1 MIQWSTAL
9 LEYDAL
15 KRLIERY
22 TPSALGQARARKIE
36 PSTDRDQLESRHAEV
51 AEAMESLRA
60 AAHPQPASRTAV
72 IRLRFAEMPDPAESV
87 SKLRIEGAGLEAAE
101 ILKLTELLDRASDM
115 RAILQ
120 AVRERFPLLGAKSD
134 QLGDFRH
141 IVRDLAGKILPDG
154 TLADNASLA
163 LARLRRDIEK
173 QKQHI
178 HDSLERFLRRHHE
191 DGVLRE
197 DFVTIRNER
206 FVVPIVAGQQRK
218 IDGVIHGAS
227 GSGHTMFV
235 EPLETIELNNE
246 LVRLDEEEMREVHRI
261 LREMTDRL
269 RAQAV
274 PIARTIAMLG
284 ELELLFGI
292 AQFGVEFGCVAPRF
306 SADGTRRLELRAARH
321 PLLEDVLRRR
331 HAAVV
336 PVSLSLD
343 EGHRTLL
350 VSGPNTGGKTVT
362 LKTVGLLALMAQSG
376 LPVPCEAAE
385 FPLFEKVLA
394 DIGDN
399 QSIQE
404 SLSTFSAH
412 ITRVREMVE
421 AADGA
426 SLVLLD
432 ELGRA
437 TDPEEGGAL
446 GVAILERFASLGAFT
461 LASTHLVALKVY
473 GASTE
478 GVVNGGMGFDE
489 SSLQPTYILRLGA
502 PGKSAGL
509 DIARRLGMS
518 EELLQRAR
526 AAMKSS
532 DRDIAAFLAQLHER
546 IDKTQALQQEL
557 EQARAALVEREHAL
571 AKEWAAKETAKLK
584 ELDRRAELVLAQ
596 FEGQAREVIETIQ
609 AGADQRKAAD
619 RAQRRVLQAKR
630 ELREQMEVNTISTL
644 NEARQGDLETPA
656 SRVVEGARVRLKGVR
671 EPARVRRKL
680 GKDIIEVEAGFLKL
694 QVPVDDVLEV
704 LPDAPE
710 SSRLPKNVS
719 YRASSDLYVISR
731 ELNVIGK
738 HAEEAC
744 EEVDKF
750 LDSAVMGSVSRVRI
764 VHGHGMG
771 VLKRAISEL
780 LAAHPHVEKFHEA
793 PQNEG
798 GSGATIVELKS
809 A

>member
-1 MIQWSTAL
+1 
-9 LEYDAL
+9 
-15 KRLIERY
+15 
-22 TPSALGQARARKIE
+22 
-36 PSTDRDQLESRHAEV
+36 
-51 AEAMESLRA
+51 
-60 AAHPQPASRTAV
+60 
-72 IRLRFAEMPDPAESV
+72 
-87 SKLRIEGAGLEAAE
+87 
-101 ILKLTELLDRASDM
+101 
-115 RAILQ
+115 
-120 AVRERFPLLGAKSD
+120 
-134 QLGDFRH
+134 
-141 IVRDLAGKILPDG
+141 
-154 TLADNASLA
+154 
-163 LARLRRDIEK
+163 
-173 QKQHI
+173 
-178 HDSLERFLRRHHE
+178 
-191 DGVLRE
+191 
-197 DFVTIRNER
+197 
-206 FVVPIVAGQQRK
+206 
-218 IDGVIHGAS
+218 
-227 GSGHTMFV
+227 
-235 EPLETIELNNE
+235 
-246 LVRLDEEEMREVHRI
+246 
-261 LREMTDRL
+261 
-269 RAQAV
+269 
-274 PIARTIAMLG
+274 
-284 ELELLFGI
+284 
-292 AQFGVEFGCVAPRF
+292 
-306 SADGTRRLELRAARH
+306 
-321 PLLEDVLRRR
+321 
-331 HAAVV
+331 
-336 PVSLSLD
+336 
-343 EGHRTLL
+343 
-350 VSGPNTGGKTVT
+350 VT

>member
-1 MIQWSTAL
+1 MSQWSTAL

-15 KRLIERY
+15 KRLVERY
-22 TPSALGQARARKIE
+22 TPSPLGQAEARKIE
-36 PSTDRDQLESRHAEV
+36 PSTDRAGLESRHAEV
-51 AEAMESLRA
+51 AEAMEYLRA
-60 AAHPQPASRTAV
+60 ASNPQPTSHTAV
-72 IRLRFAEMPDPAESV
+72 VRPRFSDMPDPAESV
-87 SKLRIEGAGLEAAE
+87 LKLRIEGAGLDAQE

-120 AVRERFPLLGAKSD
+120 AGRERFPLLGARAD
-134 QLGDFRH
+134 QLGDFRAV
-141 IVRDLAGKILPDG
+141 VRELAGKILPDG
-154 TLADNASLA
+154 TLDDHASLA

-173 QKQHI
+173 QKQQI
-178 HDSLERFLRRHHE
+178 HASLERFLRAHHE

-206 FVVPIVAGQQRK
+206 FVVPIVTGQQRK

-235 EPLETIELNNE
+235 EPLDTIHLNNE

-261 LREMTDRL
+261 LREMTERL
-269 RAQAV
+269 RAHAA

-284 ELELLFGI
+284 ELEVLFGV
-292 AQFGVEFGCVAPRF
+292 AQFGVDFGCVAPRF
-306 SADGTRRLELRAARH
+306 SPPESRRLELRAARH

-331 HAAVV
+331 RAKVV
-336 PVSLSLD
+336 PISLSLD
-343 EGHRTLL
+343 EAHRTLL
-350 VSGPNTGGKTVT
+350 ISGPNTGGKTVT

-376 LPVPCEAAE
+376 LPVPCEQAE
-385 FPLFEKVLA
+385 FPLFDEVLA

-412 ITRVREMVE
+412 ITRVKEMVE
-421 AADGA
+421 AAGGA

-473 GASTE
+473 GANTA

-489 SSLQPTYILRLGA
+489 ASLQPTYVLRLGA

-509 DIARRLGMS
+509 DIARRLGIS
-518 EELLQRAR
+518 AELLERAR
-526 AAMKSS
+526 AAMKSGE
-532 DRDIAAFLAQLHER
+532 RDIAAFLAQLHER
-546 IDKTQALQQEL
+546 IGRTQTLEQEL
-557 EQARAALVEREHAL
+557 EQARAALAERERAL

-584 ELDRRAELVLAQ
+584 ELDRRAQVVLDQ
-596 FEGQAREVIETIQ
+596 FEAQARQVIEAIHS
-609 AGADQRKAAD
+609 GADQRKAAG
-619 RAQRRVLQAKR
+619 RAERRVAQAKR
-630 ELREQMEVNTISTL
+630 ELREQLEVNTISTL
-644 NEARQGDLETPA
+644 DEARQGDLATPA
-656 SRVVEGARVRLKGVR
+656 SMVVEGARVRLKGVR

-680 GKDIIEVEAGFLKL
+680 AKDIIEVDAGFLKL
-694 QVPVDDVLEV
+694 QVPLDDVLEV
-704 LPDAPE
+704 LPDTPE
-710 SSRLPKNVS
+710 SARLPKNVS
-719 YRASSDLYVISR
+719 YHSSSDLHVLSR

-738 HAEEAC
+738 RAEEAV

-771 VLKRAISEL
+771 VLKRAIAEL
-780 LAAHPHVEKFHEA
+780 LTAHPHVEKFHEA

-798 GSGATIVELKS
+798 GGGATIVELKGG
-809 A
+809 

>member
-22 TPSALGQARARKIE
+22 TPSALGQAGAHKIE
-36 PSTDRDQLESRHAEV
+36 PSTDRTQLESRHAEV
-51 AEAMESLRA
+51 AEAMEYLRA
-60 AAHPQPASRTAV
+60 AANPQPTSHTTV

-87 SKLRIEGAGLEAAE
+87 PKLRIEGAGLEATE

-120 AVRERFPLLGAKSD
+120 TAREHFPLLGAKAD

-178 HDSLERFLRRHHE
+178 HDSLERFLRTHHE

-269 RAQAV
+269 RAQAA

-331 HAAVV
+331 HAAAV

-412 ITRVREMVE
+412 ITRVKDMVE

-489 SSLQPTYILRLGA
+489 TSLQPTYILRLGA

-609 AGADQRKAAD
+609 TGADQRKAAD

-644 NEARQGDLETPA
+644 NEARQGDLETPT
-656 SRVVEGARVRLKGVR
+656 SKVVEGARVRLKGVR

-694 QVPVDDVLEV
+694 QVPIDDVLEV

-710 SSRLPKNVS
+710 SSKLPKNVS

-731 ELNVIGK
+731 ELNIIGK

-780 LAAHPHVEKFHEA
+780 LASHPHVEKFHEA

-798 GSGATIVELKS
+798 GSGATIVELKG